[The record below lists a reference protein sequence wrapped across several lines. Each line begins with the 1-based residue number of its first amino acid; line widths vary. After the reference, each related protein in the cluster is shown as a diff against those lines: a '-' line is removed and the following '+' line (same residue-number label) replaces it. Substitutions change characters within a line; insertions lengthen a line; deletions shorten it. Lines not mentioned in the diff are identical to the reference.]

1 MGSRTFLE
9 VLGHVLFS
17 FTRSVTDH
25 YNPEEPEYTAES
37 FGYSPLES
45 TGLEWYYHPVDD
57 LIYQE
62 YSDREITHTCYLVAS
77 NLYVRITNHA
87 CSVEENEATANREEV
102 DRGPAWKRLRPS
114 VCCTVCKSMYCADFT
129 AVCYHYRRNLHAGL
143 LPML

>member
-45 TGLEWYYHPVDD
+45 TGLE
-57 LIYQE
+57 
-62 YSDREITHTCYLVAS
+62 
-77 NLYVRITNHA
+77 
-87 CSVEENEATANREEV
+87 
-102 DRGPAWKRLRPS
+102 
-114 VCCTVCKSMYCADFT
+114 
-129 AVCYHYRRNLHAGL
+129 
-143 LPML
+143 